1 MLNRDETNTFHKRR
15 PTRRFRHKM
24 WEGGFTA
31 KDSLEVKLL
40 TAPLRWNFG
49 DWFFVLWKYRIS
61 WEQPCPAT
69 FYCSGCC
76 GANGN
81 ASCNNVFSIFGW
93 FVSDVAV
100 RTWFHFLCKKLF
112 YQLLIHTYGQ
122 IELENC
128 AWFDPDGPEKNE
140 TVRAKNV
147 LPGGLGVFDIFHPIF
162 AMWGKFMVHA
172 GGFVDQQLNKN
183 PNSRKLQ
190 EKNMWFSSMWFLAM
204 DGAFDA
210 WALVVLWCRLN
221 VAESSWVSEPQVET
235 DEVVEWMAEPAGGR
249 VNGIWLLVNTQICK
263 QIGTS
268 KYKWCFVWPA
278 CSGDIL
284 PVLAALLAVFG
295 NFIVCWSVLKFQ
307 FVVAGGI
314 VIMLH
319 TYTIQYADLIMI
331 DYITI
336 SSDMVIFPKNIG
348 VSQWI
353 RWCFMKRRRTNLW
366 FLRC

>member
-1 MLNRDETNTFHKRR
+1 MCCHVQQHFIVQGAVGPMGMQVATTFFPFLVGLFPMLLSEHD
-15 PTRRFRHKM
+15 
-24 WEGGFTA
+24 
-31 KDSLEVKLL
+31 
-40 TAPLRWNFG
+40 
-49 DWFFVLWKYRIS
+49 
-61 WEQPCPAT
+61 
-69 FYCSGCC
+69 
-76 GANGN
+76 
-81 ASCNNVFSIFGW
+81 SIFC
-93 FVSDVAV
+93 VKIIRALIQSII
-100 RTWFHFLCKKLF
+100 

-122 IELENC
+122 IELENR

-172 GGFVDQQLNKN
+172 GGFVDQQLKKIQIPANCK
-183 PNSRKLQ
+183 K
-190 EKNMWFSSMWFLAM
+190 KNMWFSSMWLLAM
-204 DGAFDA
+204 DGEFDA

-221 VAESSWVSEPQVET
+221 VAESSWVSEPQAET

-249 VNGIWLLVNTQICK
+249 VNGIWLLGNTQICK
-263 QIGTS
+263 QIGTN
-268 KYKWCFVWPA
+268 KCKWCFVWPA
-278 CSGDIL
+278 CSGHSSCSSGFAGS
-284 PVLAALLAVFG
+284 VWKS
-295 NFIVCWSVLKFQ
+295 IVCWSVLKFQ

-314 VIMLH
+314 VIMLR

-353 RWCFMKRRRTNLW
+353 RLCFMKRRRTNLW